1 MTRRASKQQMKAIG
15 LIGWTLIQSIIY
27 ISLSINHP
35 IPFSELGIRRTS
47 SVAQT
52 IRATILYYLLSVCT
66 RNPMSFASL
75 PDELLVFILDFLD
88 EQDLASISQVSK
100 GLRSIA
106 VDPEIWR
113 HCVKRSIGGRE
124 LLFYEKLIIVA
135 TGDKYCNWKLFYA
148 FLKKNGEK

>member
-1 MTRRASKQQMKAIG
+1 
-15 LIGWTLIQSIIY
+15 
-27 ISLSINHP
+27 
-35 IPFSELGIRRTS
+35 
-47 SVAQT
+47 
-52 IRATILYYLLSVCT
+52 
-66 RNPMSFASL
+66 MSFASL
-75 PDELLVFILDFLD
+75 PDELLVFILDYLD
-88 EQDLASISQVSK
+88 EQDLASISRVSK
-100 GLRSIA
+100 ALRSIA